1 MSVLAGGATRLQ
13 GLALSERGF
22 LFDPS
27 TGQTYSL
34 NATATFV
41 LKSLIGGVDA
51 AALPA
56 LVAAR
61 FDVDAETAG
70 RDAEQFLLQLRELGL
85 WDDAVGEPRP

>member
-1 MSVLAGGATRLQ
+1 MSTAGGAARLQ

-41 LKSLIGGVDA
+41 LKSLIGGADP

-56 LVAAR
+56 LVGAR
-61 FDVDAETAG
+61 FDVDAETAA
-70 RDAEQFLLQLRELGL
+70 RDAEQFLRQLRELGL